1 MFTDQLDRAFVAI
14 RNGSQDERLDLT
26 TRVYLLELIELR
38 AKQWHHSNPV
48 DDYYSQKLMNIDN
61 VRFFF
66 DYSILEESSRQKWKN
81 LTKFETK
88 NAISIKIAKLF

>member
-1 MFTDQLDRAFVAI
+1 MKNLKKNVFKFGFDLLKTNLINKNCNYLFTDQLDRAFVAI

-61 VRFFF
+61 VR
-66 DYSILEESSRQKWKN
+66 
-81 LTKFETK
+81 
-88 NAISIKIAKLF
+88 LFWITQF